1 MYCSFIA
8 VLIRALANV
17 NNNFDV
23 TVPVAVESCN
33 DETEPPPCISTS
45 KQQSLALNIF
55 LCKYYDL
62 SLSLSRFCQFQFSCF
77 QISCGTALKFHE
89 GIVFR
94 CHGDCSQVS

>member
-55 LCKYYDL
+55 LCKYYDF
-62 SLSLSRFCQFQFSCF
+62 SLSLVFASFSSHAFRFRVE
-77 QISCGTALKFHE
+77 L
-89 GIVFR
+89 R
-94 CHGDCSQVS
+94 